1 MLFYSSVALRFTQDT
16 IKVGH
21 RVKVVDGEQWDLVS
35 HVIDVS
41 DGTVKV
47 DLHTNN
53 EIAPLLISV
62 HTLSN
67 LYLPSDHVKYRYDDE
82 NEHGIV
88 SAVQQDTKTLTDL
101 CGKGHTDGGTYNTIN
116 TTYTYLPCQILAHTD
131 TMEPWSPTT
140 NYYRFTMGLW
150 VKFTGPINSGWL
162 KCCRYITVVEDGLAT
177 IVDEHTFA
185 EVSNKLSSAVLANIR
200 TRFNINTAKLEV
212 TASQGPSIPAGD
224 PVHPLMGRWVIITTG
239 PHRSYKGVVRE
250 IGNTSATVELHA
262 LFNSSVSLCQ
272 SFPLNY
278 FKLMCMH
285 YVLFS
290 TLLIMFI

>member
-1 MLFYSSVALRFTQDT
+1 M
-16 IKVGH
+16 
-21 RVKVVDGEQWDLVS
+21 
-35 HVIDVS
+35 
-41 DGTVKV
+41 
-47 DLHTNN
+47 
-53 EIAPLLISV
+53 
-62 HTLSN
+62 
-67 LYLPSDHVKYRYDDE
+67 
-82 NEHGIV
+82 
-88 SAVQQDTKTLTDL
+88 
-101 CGKGHTDGGTYNTIN
+101 
-116 TTYTYLPCQILAHTD
+116 
-131 TMEPWSPTT
+131 
-140 NYYRFTMGLW
+140 
-150 VKFTGPINSGWL
+150 
-162 KCCRYITVVEDGLAT
+162 VEDGLAT